1 MRCFAPPLPAHPLYP
16 ALNAARFA
24 PEPAQVERL
33 LGALELT
40 DTQRRAILER
50 ARGWVRTLRAQPAGL
65 GRLDAFLTEYALD
78 SREGVALLCLAEAL
92 LRVPD
97 TLTLDELIRDKL
109 GGIDWHRHGEGSAS
123 LFVNAST
130 WALMLTGRLI
140 EWRDDPGEDLLGVL
154 RRRLERSGEPLIRE
168 ALRRAMGILGEQFV
182 MGRSIEEALA
192 RAARGEEA
200 RYRHSFD
207 MLGEAARTA
216 ADAARYQERYLEA
229 IVAVSRA
236 AGRLGPVAGPGVS
249 IKLSALHPRLEPAQG
264 ERVRAELLPH
274 LLELALAAKAADIG
288 LTIDAEEAARLD
300 LSLDLFATLCADPA
314 LAGWEGLGIAVQAY
328 QRRALAVID
337 LLGEL
342 AGRHRRRILVRLV
355 KGAYWDSEIK
365 WAQQKGLPS
374 YPVYT
379 RKVHTDLSYLAC
391 AQRLFGLGPRV
402 YPQLAT
408 HNAHTVAAL
417 LELAADRPFELQRLH
432 GMGEALYELILD
444 ESGGRLACRAYD
456 PVGSH
461 QDLLPY
467 LVRRLLENGANSS
480 FVNRIADARA
490 PVEQVVTDPVEHVRR
505 TGGAPAPRIPDPGDL
520 YRPDR
525 ANSAGLDL
533 SDPDALAELS
543 RTMDRAL
550 QVAWEAAPLVSGR
563 YQSGE
568 PRPVLDPADR
578 RRTVGQVIEAE
589 PAHLE
594 EALSAAQAAAP
605 DWDKVAAE
613 ERAACLERA
622 ADLLGGR
629 LGELVALCCRE
640 AGKTI
645 PDGIAEVREAADF
658 CRYYGARARELL
670 SEPRLLPG
678 PTGERNLLSL
688 HGRGVFACISPW
700 NFPLAIFLGQVSAAL
715 VAGNAVI
722 AKPAEQTSLIAAL
735 AVRLLH
741 EAGVP
746 PEVLHLLPGDGR
758 RIGAPLVTDP
768 RIAGVAFTG
777 SFETARAINRTLA
790 ARDGPI
796 VPLIAETG
804 GQNALVVDSSAL
816 PEQVVADVLASSFQ
830 SAGQRCSA
838 LRVLFLQRELADR
851 VLDML
856 AGAMAELRIGDPW
869 DLATDVGPV
878 IDAEAQRRLED
889 HALRM
894 EREGRLI
901 FRCTLPE
908 ETRHGTFVAPQVFEI
923 DGLGRLTGEVF
934 GPILHVIRYDARAL
948 DQVIAAINGTGY
960 GLTFGVHSPIDRTVA
975 RLTSAVRVRQSL
987 RQPQPDR
994 GRGRGATLRRR
1005 GPLRDRPQGRRTRL
1019 PSALRHRAGAEHQH
1033 RRHRRQPGSALPV
1046 RLIGG
1051 GSGLNA

>member
-1 MRCFAPPLPAHPLYP
+1 MRYFAPPLTAHPLHP
-16 ALNAARFA
+16 ALNATRYA
-24 PEPAQVERL
+24 PESAQVAHL
-33 LGALELT
+33 LAALELT
-40 DTQRRAILER
+40 DGQRRAILER
-50 ARGWVRTLRAQPAGL
+50 ARGWVRTLRARPAGF
-65 GRLDAFLTEYALD
+65 GHLDAFLAEYALD

-109 GGIDWHRHGEGSAS
+109 GGTDWRRPGEGGAS

-140 EWRDDPGEDLLGVL
+140 EWRDDPAEDLLGAL

-182 MGRSIEEALA
+182 MGRTIGEALN
-192 RAARGEEA
+192 RAARGDEA

-207 MLGEAARTA
+207 MLGEAAHTA
-216 ADAARYQERYLEA
+216 ADAARYQQRYLEA
-229 IVAVSRA
+229 IAAVGRA
-236 AGRLGPVAGPGVS
+236 AGGLGPVAGPGVS

-264 ERVRAELLPH
+264 ERVRSELLPR
-274 LLELALAAKAADIG
+274 LLELALAAKAAEIG

-300 LSLDLFATLCADPA
+300 LSLDLFAALCAEPA

-328 QRRALAVID
+328 QRRALQVID

-342 AGRHRRRILVRLV
+342 ADRHRRRLLVRLV

-365 WAQQKGLPS
+365 WAQQQGLPG

-391 AQRLFGLGPRV
+391 AERLFGLGHRV

-408 HNAHTVAAL
+408 HNAHTVAAV
-417 LELAADRPFELQRLH
+417 LELAGDRPFELQRLH
-432 GMGEALYELILD
+432 GMGEALYDLILD
-444 ESGGRLACRAYD
+444 ESGERLACRAYD

-480 FVNRIADARA
+480 FVNRIADARS
-490 PVEQVVTDPVEHVRR
+490 PVEQVVTDPVDRVGV
-505 TGGAPAPRIPDPGDL
+505 TGGMPAPRIPDPRDL
-520 YRPDR
+520 FRPDR

-533 SDPDALAELS
+533 SDPDALAKLA
-543 RTMDRAL
+543 RAMDQAI
-550 QVAWEAAPLVSGR
+550 QSDWWAAPLVSGHAMA
-563 YQSGE
+563 GE
-568 PRPVLDPADR
+568 PRPVQYPADR
-578 RRTVGQVIEAE
+578 RRTVGVVIEAG

-605 DWDKVAAE
+605 DWRLVPAS
-613 ERAACLERA
+613 ERAVFLDRA
-622 ADLLGGR
+622 ADLLEGR

-640 AGKTI
+640 AGKTV
-645 PDGIAEVREAADF
+645 PDGIAEVREAMDF
-658 CRYYGARARELL
+658 CRYYAARAREQLA
-670 SEPRLLPG
+670 EPRLLPG

-700 NFPLAIFLGQVSAAL
+700 NFPLAIFMGQVTAAL
-715 VAGNAVI
+715 VAGNTVI
-722 AKPAEQTSLIAAL
+722 AKPAEQTPLIAAL

-741 EAGVP
+741 EAGIP
-746 PEVLHLLPGDGR
+746 LEVLHLLPGDGPQ
-758 RIGAPLVTDP
+758 IGGPLVANP

-777 SFETARAINRTLA
+777 SFETARAINRALA
-790 ARDGPI
+790 VRDGPI

-816 PEQVVADVLASSFQ
+816 PEQVVADVLTSSFQ

-838 LRVLFLQRELADR
+838 LRVLFLQREIADR
-851 VLDML
+851 VLAML

-869 DLATDVGPV
+869 DLATDLGPV
-878 IDAEAQRRLED
+878 IDIEAQRRLED
-889 HALRM
+889 HARRM

-901 FRCTLPE
+901 YRCALPE

-934 GPILHVIRYDARAL
+934 GPILHVIRYAARDL

-960 GLTFGVHSPIDRTVA
+960 GLTFGVHSRIDRTVA
-975 RLTSAVRVRQSL
+975 RLTSAVR
-987 RQPQPDR
+987 
-994 GRGRGATLRRR
+994 
-1005 GPLRDRPQGRRTRL
+1005 
-1019 PSALRHRAGAEHQH
+1019 AGNHYVN
-1033 RRHRRQPGSALPV
+1033 RN
-1046 RLIGG
+1046 LIGAMVGVQPFG
-1051 GSGLNA
+1051 GEGLSGTGPKAGGPAYLPRFTTERVLTLNTAATGGNLDLLSQSD